1 MKKRDVRKG
10 QGWKMRHAL
19 IASIVGETIAH
30 MEIEH
35 CIERRTISRIPE
47 ILDEEIHNGSQIP
60 IFIWNWCCVLTGFDR
75 IEHNALVL
83 SAANWC

>member
-10 QGWKMRHAL
+10 QGWKMRHVL

-30 MEIEH
+30 MEIE
-35 CIERRTISRIPE
+35 RRTISGIPE
-47 ILDEEIHNGSQIP
+47 ILDEEIHSVSRFLSWFGMG
-60 IFIWNWCCVLTGFDR
+60 VLRAGFDR
-75 IEHNALVL
+75 IEHHALVL